1 MVNYYLF
8 SNFYYIRNYRNI
20 NLLFTIMKTMYK
32 ATQRDINMP
41 VDKQLQGRIVKYI
54 AWGLPQFTF
63 WMIMLTN
70 FLFYVIRGS

>member
-1 MVNYYLF
+1 
-8 SNFYYIRNYRNI
+8 
-20 NLLFTIMKTMYK
+20 MYK

>member
-1 MVNYYLF
+1 MGSYYLHSSINIF
-8 SNFYYIRNYRNI
+8 NYIRDT

-41 VDKQLQGRIVKYI
+41 VDKQLQRRIVKYI

-70 FLFYVIRGS
+70 FLFYVVRGS